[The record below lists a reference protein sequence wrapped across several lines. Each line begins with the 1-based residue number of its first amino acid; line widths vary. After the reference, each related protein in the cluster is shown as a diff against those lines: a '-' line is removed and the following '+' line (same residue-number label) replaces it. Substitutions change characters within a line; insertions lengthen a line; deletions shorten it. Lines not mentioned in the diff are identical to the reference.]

1 MMENRFD
8 LEQQIMD
15 CWGVI
20 DDIKILSE
28 HVMEDDDADTDSIAN
43 TLIGIERLY
52 RLKFEK
58 LFRTFETAIKTS
70 HRYELELERLRER
83 LEQEYKDN
91 DALNQ
96 CEQAA
101 SSTEGWDAPEPVADQ
116 VDELAGFPNYRNY
129 NEGIT

>member
-1 MMENRFD
+1 MEKQFD
-8 LEQQIMD
+8 LEEQIMD

-43 TLIGIERLY
+43 TLIGIESLY

-70 HRYELELERLRER
+70 HQYDREIERLRER
-83 LEQEYKDN
+83 LEKEYAGHAEVNKEWV
-91 DALNQ
+91 AQ
-96 CEQAA
+96 P
-101 SSTEGWDAPEPVADQ
+101 SSTTEQ
-116 VDELAGFPNYRNY
+116 VDDVVGFPVFSAYKNY
-129 NEGIT
+129 NEGSL